1 MSSSNWHTGDCIHWK
16 TTSIIGANKRAECP
30 EQERAT
36 PRTRAHA
43 QKNAG
48 IYTCA
53 HFLFWMWRPRWVYFC
68 YQVHSPWRPS
78 TPLDQILNPS
88 LWRRRNGIMSVT
100 LLYSALHSHLKISNN
115 NNSNNK
121 TTYAPLK
128 AEVKKKNQPPFQ
140 VHVCYNVLRCSCD
153 KPFCCASS
161 RCSPPQRRALPRR
174 VAPFSDTREAAL
186 LLSPP
191 SLLLLSDTLSL
202 LSARFSSLLLW
213 CETQDSPLL
222 LFSLHRF
229 PRFPPQ
235 RISLCSRARA
245 AARKHFMQIA
255 VGVTLHEGEVIG
267 GGGCSRAAFGDCRK
281 KCNHDFNG
289 A

>member
-140 VHVCYNVLRCSCD
+140 VHVCKNVLRCSCD

-191 SLLLLSDTLSL
+191 LCFCYRTPILAFSPFFLAAPLMWNTRLPPPPIFTAPLPSLSPSEDLALQP
-202 LSARFSSLLLW
+202 SS
-213 CETQDSPLL
+213 S
-222 LFSLHRF
+222 
-229 PRFPPQ
+229 
-235 RISLCSRARA
+235 CSQ
-245 AARKHFMQIA
+245 K
-255 VGVTLHEGEVIG
+255 TLHANSRWCDVTWG
-267 GGGCSRAAFGDCRK
+267 GGYWGRGLFPCCIRRLS
-281 KCNHDFNG
+281 
-289 A
+289 